1 MYNFDDYCC
10 FVNWLKHET
19 LARVA
24 AQTRTYTLNLSKA
37 LLMVINVK
45 DLLQIKDLTLFR
57 FTWLKKRY
65 WAARDHLTID
75 DDLIVYGCRLLI
87 PAKMRPQILAQLH
100 ESHQESART
109 KQRPA
114 F

>member
-1 MYNFDDYCC
+1 MTIYCC

-45 DLLQIKDLTLFR
+45 DLLQIKDLTLD
-57 FTWLKKRY
+57 K
-65 WAARDHLTID
+65 AIQ
-75 DDLIVYGCRLLI
+75 VY
-87 PAKMRPQILAQLH
+87 LAQETILGC
-100 ESHQESART
+100 S
-109 KQRPA
+109 
-114 F
+114 